1 MTALPLL
8 DHAAVS
14 GLDPAAAVAALRDAL
29 AAGLDPAIDPPR
41 TAVPVR
47 SGELMAMPS
56 DGPDYTGVK
65 LLSIAPGNAGL
76 GVPRIQGIY
85 LLFDAKTLTPVALLD
100 GVAMTNVRTAAVSA
114 LAATLLAD
122 PDAHRLVVFGTGP
135 QAHAHITA
143 LSAVLP
149 ITGVTMVARSAES
162 GARFA
167 AQWAGR
173 SPKVE
178 VGEVERVADA
188 DVVVCATTATVP
200 LFPADLLPADALAI
214 AVGSHQPGVVEL
226 DPTLLGQAQVVVEE
240 PATALREAGEVVA
253 AVAAGF
259 LEHSALTDLSGLV
272 RGDVRV
278 DRSRPRVFKSVGM
291 AWEDRVVAEAV
302 LARSGTAAP
311 GEVDRPEVSG

>member
-1 MTALPLL
+1 MTAVESVAESGDPSDCTALARPCRR
-8 DHAAVS
+8 V
-14 GLDPAAAVAALRDAL
+14 GLDPPPPWPRCVMRL

-143 LSAVLP
+143 LAAVLP

-167 AQWAGR
+167 ARMGR
-173 SPKVE
+173 S
-178 VGEVERVADA
+178 
-188 DVVVCATTATVP
+188 
-200 LFPADLLPADALAI
+200 
-214 AVGSHQPGVVEL
+214 
-226 DPTLLGQAQVVVEE
+226 
-240 PATALREAGEVVA
+240 
-253 AVAAGF
+253 
-259 LEHSALTDLSGLV
+259 
-272 RGDVRV
+272 
-278 DRSRPRVFKSVGM
+278 
-291 AWEDRVVAEAV
+291 VAEGRGGHGRTGGRRRCRGVCDDRHGPAV
-302 LARSGTAAP
+302 PGRPAARRRAGDRGRLASAWCGGARPGRCSGGPRWWSRNRRRRCGRPARSSLRLP
-311 GEVDRPEVSG
+311 PDCSSLRRWPI